1 MICNIQV
8 SADSKVPSSSDFVM
22 NEGSAQNTNWGVATS
37 GVLLFNAISGEGADP
52 FYPVATASDPDATAE
67 KVDWC

>member
-1 MICNIQV
+1 
-8 SADSKVPSSSDFVM
+8 M